1 MDEKLRHAITAAV
14 TREPLARTLG
24 MTLVALEEGFSA
36 VEMEYRPETMDNL
49 FGRAHGGVI
58 YALIDEAFETV
69 CQTVGTVTVAL
80 NVNVT
85 YVASPEARGILRAEA
100 REVSGTKRT
109 ASYDIKVTDSRGRL
123 IATSQALG
131 FRTGGGFAQQ
141 FGKFG
146 VGAADIDSE
155 TFLKGFMAA
164 LKGGKPELEEAKLQ
178 AAMEALGEMLQGREK
193 IAAAANL
200 EAGKKFLAENGKRKE
215 VTTTKSGLQYEVIN
229 KGGAEKYV
237 APKEGEKAAD
247 KQFLVHYKGTLIDG
261 KQFDASPEGA
271 PVPMTLQV
279 VPGFKEALTT
289 MPVGAKWKIFMPSEL
304 AYGEERRSADIAP
317 NSALVFELELVKIQ
331 DAPAAPEGGMQMP
344 MMPPGGAGEGEGG
357 PGQGE

>member
-1 MDEKLRHAITAAV
+1 MIRKFIPGALALGLIASTSAAPKPAADKSAPAKTAPAAPAKSEAV
-14 TREPLARTLG
+14 TP
-24 MTLVALEEGFSA
+24 A
-36 VEMEYRPETMDNL
+36 VEAPAKPKLDP
-49 FGRAHGGVI
+49 AVI
-58 YALIDEAFETV
+58 KSD
-69 CQTVGTVTVAL
+69 
-80 NVNVT
+80 
-85 YVASPEARGILRAEA
+85 S
-100 REVSGTKRT
+100 
-109 ASYDIKVTDSRGRL
+109 SY
-123 IATSQALG
+123 ALG

-344 MMPPGGAGEGEGG
+344 MMPPGGAGEGG